1 MPGTDLSREA
11 TCLTRT
17 CLQWTA
23 QGELSDEDKQL
34 VLQKLERVD
43 PPLATSVQQ

>member
-1 MPGTDLSREA
+1 MPSTTHAREG

-23 QGELSDEDKQL
+23 EGELCAEDKQL
-34 VLQKLERVD
+34 VLNKLKKVD
-43 PPLATSVQQ
+43 RSMAEFYKH